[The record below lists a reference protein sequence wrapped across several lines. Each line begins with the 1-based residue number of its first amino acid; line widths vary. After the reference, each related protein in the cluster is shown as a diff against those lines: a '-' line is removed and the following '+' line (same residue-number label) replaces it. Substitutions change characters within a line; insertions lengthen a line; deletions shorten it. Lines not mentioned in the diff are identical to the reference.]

1 MKKRFLILAFAAV
14 FCMAGCG
21 GNDGPA
27 ASTTEEVDKY
37 AEEMQ
42 EAGEQGLI
50 APSEAVKNLL
60 IKTWNVDGGSDVY
73 TMEKDGTGTKNGDA
87 FTFECGFD
95 KDNNI
100 TLEIMLNDSEEM
112 ELYAISADETGYG
125 LNLASLNGGRDIRL
139 VPADLEFLEMTDA
152 RAEGLLGEWAD
163 KSGNHYIFDADNKL
177 TIKGSDSDMEGTYS
191 AVQNAEGTLLLNLVV
206 PGGALEYAY
215 TMNEDHTQIEL
226 RSPGAD
232 VVHVWTK
239 G

>member
-215 TMNEDHTQIEL
+215 TLNEDQTQIEL